1 MRLNYMLG
9 ASTIALL
16 ACTTTGTN
24 AGQSPSP
31 GDSTVATRMDSA
43 GRDSAGGRNNAD
55 SASARVRAVRDSILN
70 ATRTTTDTAARAVTD
85 SAGNAARAARDTT
98 ASAGRNAADSLGGN
112 MKAMVPVKSST
123 GRDLGSLTVTEA
135 AQALS
140 VSGTLRGLPPGSHG
154 IHFHMVGRCDAPAF
168 TSAGEHWN
176 PTSKQHGTG
185 NPQGP
190 HLGDMPNITVGADSI
205 ASVLVVTKGGTI
217 RGGMSGLMD
226 ADGASIVIHTA
237 ADDQRTDPSGNAG
250 GRVAC
255 GVVSGN

>member
-1 MRLNYMLG
+1 MRLNHMLG

-16 ACTTTGTN
+16 ACTTTGNT
-24 AGQSPSP
+24 GQSPMP
-31 GDSTVATRMDSA
+31 GDSTVAAGAGSV

-55 SASARVRAVRDSILN
+55 SASTRVRAVRDSILN
-70 ATRTTTDTAARAVTD
+70 ATRTATDTVARAGTD
-85 SAGNAARAARDTT
+85 SAGNAARTARDTM
-98 ASAGRNAADSLGGN
+98 AGAMRSAADSLGGN
-112 MKAMVPVKSST
+112 TKATIPVKSST

-176 PTSKQHGTG
+176 PTSKQHGME
-185 NPQGP
+185 NSQGP
-190 HLGDMPNITVGADSI
+190 HLGDMPNITVGADST
-205 ASVLVVTKGGTI
+205 ASVLIVTKGGTI

-237 ADDQRTDPSGNAG
+237 ADDQRTDPSGNSG

-255 GVVSGN
+255 GVVSGS